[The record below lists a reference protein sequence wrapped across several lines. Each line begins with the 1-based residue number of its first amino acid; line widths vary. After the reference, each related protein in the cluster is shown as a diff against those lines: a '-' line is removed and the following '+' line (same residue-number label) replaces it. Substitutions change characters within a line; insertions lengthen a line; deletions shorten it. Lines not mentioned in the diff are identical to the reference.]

1 MYDTPTPDELLAA
14 VARYLRDDAGP
25 ALGRSGAQSDNS
37 ALAYQAR
44 VAANML
50 DMVRRQGLLAP
61 LAEAAERARLLT
73 LLGEAGAIEA
83 IDATGMTSTTSTPS
97 EIDRAA
103 GDLAILNRRLADRI
117 ADGRLSLVTPG
128 LASHLWRTTLD
139 KLAVDQP
146 GYASYL
152 QVLAATTAAPVTAPA
167 PAPTAAPAAT
177 AAPGTR

>member
-1 MYDTPTPDELLAA
+1 MYDQPTPEELLAA

-25 ALGRSGAQSDNS
+25 ALGASGPQANGG

-61 LAEAAERARLLT
+61 AAEAAERARLQA
-73 LLGEAGAIEA
+73 LLGGPGGIAE
-83 IDATGMTSTTSTPS
+83 
-97 EIDRAA
+97 RAA
-103 GDLAILNRRLADRI
+103 SADPAVPTESADLAALNQRLTDCI
-117 ADGRLSLVTPG
+117 ADGTLDLATPG
-128 LASHLWRTTLD
+128 LADHLWRTTLD

-152 QVLAATTAAPVTAPA
+152 RCLAD
-167 PAPTAAPAAT
+167 AAPAA
-177 AAPGTR
+177 PSDRCP